1 MPVLYALLTR
11 LLTPALLFVQQRR
24 ARRQTGK
31 SDAWRQRLGG
41 RAPELDDVIWVHASS
56 VGEVQAAVP
65 VVAALR
71 ERYPERALL
80 ITTFTAAGRKR
91 AAERFGSLATIA
103 TLPWDTPGAVRR
115 YLRRLKPRIFIGME
129 TEIWPVLFA
138 ELHARQVP
146 IALVSARLSE
156 GALRGYS
163 RLRRTF
169 ARAAGRI
176 RLVAAQSRSVAGRF
190 ETLGTPAERIAV
202 TGNVKFD
209 LAPPEGLETTGRAL
223 RHEMFGARPV
233 WLAAST
239 REGEEGMLLD
249 AFRDARGE
257 TEDPLLVLAP
267 RHPERA
273 DAIARL
279 CEARGLDF
287 RRRSR
292 GERPD
297 PDTPVFILDTL
308 GELWDFYAA
317 CDLAFV
323 GGSLVPIGGHNL
335 LEPAALGVP
344 LLAGPYQQNAPD
356 IADRLRRAGA
366 LVVVDSPVSLAAAWH
381 RLAVAPSIRA
391 QMADAALQVVAE
403 NRGAVARTLASL
415 APLLE
420 PAERTDQ

>member
-31 SDAWRQRLGG
+31 NDAWRQRLGWT
-41 RAPELDDVIWVHASS
+41 APQLSDVIWVHASS
-56 VGEVQAAVP
+56 VGEVQAAIP

-71 ERYPERALL
+71 ERYPDQSLL
-80 ITTFTAAGRKR
+80 ITTFTAAGRQR
-91 AAERFGSLATIA
+91 AAERFGANATIA

-115 YLRRLKPRIFIGME
+115 YLGQLSPRLFIGME

-138 ELHARQVP
+138 ELDARGVP

-156 GALRGYS
+156 SALRGYG
-163 RLRRTF
+163 RLRRSF

-176 RLVAAQSRSVAGRF
+176 SLVAAQSRVVADRF
-190 ETLGTPAERIAV
+190 ATLGTPEERILV

-209 LAPPEGLETTGRAL
+209 LAAPDGLETTGRAL

-239 REGEEGMLLD
+239 REGEEALLLAAFQEARSGFED
-249 AFRDARGE
+249 A
-257 TEDPLLVLAP
+257 LLVLAP

-273 DAIARL
+273 DAIVRL
-279 CEARGLDF
+279 CEARGMPC
-287 RRRSR
+287 RRRSH
-292 GERPD
+292 GERPE
-297 PDTPVFILDTL
+297 PGTAVFLLDTL

-323 GGSLVPIGGHNL
+323 GGSLVPVGGHNL

-344 LLAGPYQQNAPD
+344 LLAGPNQQNAPD
-356 IADRLRRAGA
+356 ISARLHAAGA
-366 LVVVDSPVSLAAAWH
+366 LVVVDSVQSLAAEWR
-381 RLAVAPSIRA
+381 RLAGSETARA
-391 QMADAALQVVAE
+391 RMRDAALRVVAT
-403 NRGAVARTLASL
+403 NRGAVARSMALL
-415 APLLE
+415 APLIE
-420 PAERTDQ
+420 KDRRQN